1 MWKEKNKNA
10 SHTLFHI
17 PHPQIREVLF
27 STAFFFLPT
36 CVWVYVWACVWACVR
51 VSEFVCLVLRRWL
64 ISSSDRYWNRFG
76 KTTKTRSKFSSRFT
90 TNDAFAVFALAGKA
104 FPPNDTTI
112 YKMADSTDVTDR
124 VIPSQILKRPSDWM
138 QGEERMDGGCKSWG
152 EWGCLML
159 GKCCDGVTG
168 VGLVFC
174 LKGAGLNP
182 WLSGDFIF
190 IRVYTFYVDPDLNIG
205 QKGFYLPGW
214 RGGNLSRRVPVCL
227 CQTVASLGVMLGG
240 WGWCSG

>member
-182 WLSGDFIF
+182 WLSG
-190 IRVYTFYVDPDLNIG
+190 
-205 QKGFYLPGW
+205 GFYFH
-214 RGGNLSRRVPVCL
+214 
-227 CQTVASLGVMLGG
+227 
-240 WGWCSG
+240 